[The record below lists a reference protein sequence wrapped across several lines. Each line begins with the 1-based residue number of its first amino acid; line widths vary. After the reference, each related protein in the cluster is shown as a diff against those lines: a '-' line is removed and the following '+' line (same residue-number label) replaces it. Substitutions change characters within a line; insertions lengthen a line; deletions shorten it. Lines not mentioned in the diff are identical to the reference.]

1 MLNLDATDVLEAIAS
16 VTNVIKFTVSGHDA
30 TNGVISNQGLVTDGN
45 TEIYTAVGAT
55 RIYSFT
61 AYNSHSAAVTLTLNK
76 DPANAGTLY
85 PFFSVSLGVG
95 YSLYFD
101 GVRFQLFD
109 ATGGF
114 VTGTNIDNTAY
125 GVSWDG
131 VIDKASSKNAI
142 YDEMELK
149 ADLINPSFTTPD
161 LGTPSAGNLGNC
173 TELPTAGLATQVF
186 AAGIGIGGAAADT
199 GGIAF
204 PATAVPSADPNT
216 LDDYE
221 EGTFNVTFAAG
232 SGTITIDSTQDTM
245 SYTKIGR
252 LVSVQGLIRVSS
264 VSTPSGA
271 LSILGLPFAVGDFS
285 EFAERAACAFF
296 VGNLTGTINMIQGI
310 VAAGE
315 TTIYVSEFNGTTDV
329 DMADHIQASTLL
341 HISLVYYT

>member
-1 MLNLDATDVLEAIAS
+1 MSKIILEEQATPD
-16 VTNVIKFTVSGHDA
+16 TPT
-30 TNGVISNQGLVTDGN
+30 TDK
-45 TEIYTAVGAT
+45 V
-55 RIYSFT
+55 
-61 AYNSHSAAVTLTLNK
+61 
-76 DPANAGTLY
+76 
-85 PFFSVSLGVG
+85 
-95 YSLYFD
+95 
-101 GVRFQLFD
+101 
-109 ATGGF
+109 
-114 VTGTNIDNTAY
+114 
-125 GVSWDG
+125 
-131 VIDKASSKNAI
+131 AI
-142 YDEMELK
+142 YPK
-149 ADLINPSFTTPD
+149 AGGGVYKKNDAGAEAQLIEAGGD

-173 TELPTAGLATQVF
+173 TALPQAAVIGLTVTSGPTFDHIHLTSGQV
-186 AAGIGIGGAAADT
+186 G
-199 GGIAF
+199 F

-296 VGNLTGTINMIQGI
+296 VGNLTGTINMIQGVVI
-310 VAAGE
+310 AGG

-329 DMADHIQASTLL
+329 DMADHIQASSYFY
-341 HISLVYYT
+341 ISLVYYT